1 MYRPTAAELASV
13 AAEFDLHPL
22 AIEDAAVGHQRSK
35 VERYGDTL
43 FVVLRPARYDD
54 VRERLDIG
62 ELHLFAG
69 PDFLITIRH
78 AESPD
83 MASVRRRLEQQPELL
98 ALGSEAVLYA
108 VLDRMVDEYEPVVAG
123 IENDIDEIEDALFGD
138 SDDDALSRRIY
149 ELSGE
154 LIRFTRATHP
164 LVGIIEWLQRGH
176 DVYHV
181 DIELQRRLRDVQDH
195 AIRVT
200 ERIDGFRAV
209 LDKAL
214 TVHSALVARRQTEV
228 NLQQNEQVKK
238 ISSWAAIIF
247 APTLI
252 GTVYGMNF
260 DIMPELH
267 WEYGYPVALG
277 SDGGI
282 SDRALPDLQAPP
294 LALSGG
300 SDGAVQAITRVAEA
314 GHDVA
319 LLVEALIERTQHE
332 GHVAVADLLLD
343 RRDALRGAEDADRGH
358 VLCTAREEEVDRCA
372 QRPAGREHRVE
383 HEALPVAEVLGQALG
398 VGVGLQGLL
407 VARHPEKADLG
418 RGSSFT
424 IPSSMPSP
432 ARRMG
437 TTRGAARRSAPLR
450 GRDRGLDL
458 DLLDAHVA
466 RRLVGEEGQQL
477 LGELPEHRR
486 RCALVAQHGQLVGDE
501 GMIGHVHAHA
511 AYGAGQPSRA
521 RMLEACP
528 YAV

>member
-1 MYRPTAAELASV
+1 MTLIDNAIYVDGLRVATPRSLDETYTLQEAHTGFAWIGMYRPSATELASV

-54 VRERLDIG
+54 AREQLDIG

-108 VLDRMVDEYEPVVAG
+108 VLDRMVDEYEPVVRG

-154 LIRFTRATHP
+154 LIRFSRATHP

-214 TVHSALVARRQTEV
+214 TVHSALVSRRQTEV

-260 DIMPELH
+260 DVMPELH
-267 WEYGYPVALG
+267 WEYGCPVALAAMVAFPT
-277 SDGGI
+277 
-282 SDRALPDLQAPP
+282 ALY
-294 LALSGG
+294 
-300 SDGAVQAITRVAEA
+300 
-314 GHDVA
+314 
-319 LLVEALIERTQHE
+319 LIF
-332 GHVAVADLLLD
+332 
-343 RRDALRGAEDADRGH
+343 
-358 VLCTAREEEVDRCA
+358 
-372 QRPAGREHRVE
+372 
-383 HEALPVAEVLGQALG
+383 
-398 VGVGLQGLL
+398 
-407 VARHPEKADLG
+407 K
-418 RGSSFT
+418 
-424 IPSSMPSP
+424 
-432 ARRMG
+432 
-437 TTRGAARRSAPLR
+437 
-450 GRDRGLDL
+450 
-458 DLLDAHVA
+458 
-466 RRLVGEEGQQL
+466 
-477 LGELPEHRR
+477 RR
-486 RCALVAQHGQLVGDE
+486 RWL
-501 GMIGHVHAHA
+501 
-511 AYGAGQPSRA
+511 
-521 RMLEACP
+521 
-528 YAV
+528 

>member
-123 IENDIDEIEDALFGD
+123 IENDIDEIEDAC
-138 SDDDALSRRIY
+138 SATPTTTRSRGASTSCPASSSASPARP
-149 ELSGE
+149 
-154 LIRFTRATHP
+154 TRSS
-164 LVGIIEWLQRGH
+164 IIEWLQRGH

-214 TVHSALVARRQTEV
+214 TCIPR
-228 NLQQNEQVKK
+228 
-238 ISSWAAIIF
+238 SS
-247 APTLI
+247 
-252 GTVYGMNF
+252 
-260 DIMPELH
+260 
-267 WEYGYPVALG
+267 
-277 SDGGI
+277 
-282 SDRALPDLQAPP
+282 
-294 LALSGG
+294 
-300 SDGAVQAITRVAEA
+300 
-314 GHDVA
+314 
-319 LLVEALIERTQHE
+319 
-332 GHVAVADLLLD
+332 
-343 RRDALRGAEDADRGH
+343 RGA
-358 VLCTAREEEVDRCA
+358 
-372 QRPAGREHRVE
+372 RPR
-383 HEALPVAEVLGQALG
+383 
-398 VGVGLQGLL
+398 
-407 VARHPEKADLG
+407 
-418 RGSSFT
+418 
-424 IPSSMPSP
+424 
-432 ARRMG
+432 
-437 TTRGAARRSAPLR
+437 
-450 GRDRGLDL
+450 
-458 DLLDAHVA
+458 
-466 RRLVGEEGQQL
+466 
-477 LGELPEHRR
+477 
-486 RCALVAQHGQLVGDE
+486 
-501 GMIGHVHAHA
+501 
-511 AYGAGQPSRA
+511 
-521 RMLEACP
+521 
-528 YAV
+528 